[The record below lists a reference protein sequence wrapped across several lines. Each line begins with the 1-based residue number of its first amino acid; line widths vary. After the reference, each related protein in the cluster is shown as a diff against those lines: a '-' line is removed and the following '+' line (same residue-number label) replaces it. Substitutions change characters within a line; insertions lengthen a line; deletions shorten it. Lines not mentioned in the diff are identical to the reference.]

1 MRIVGVLGCAAL
13 AGCGHHPKPGESVA
27 EVCKVENN
35 HKDVF
40 VSGYLNPPVLMI
52 GCEHSCMV
60 ELVPKTSERYGLSL
74 FFDVGTG
81 PRTMAPVHAATG
93 GLPGEVEEL
102 PADSLKLVSDD
113 GKVVTPGD
121 VVRIHGTVDV
131 VDDSGTI
138 QCSMHHPSSVVAL

>member
-1 MRIVGVLGCAAL
+1 MRMRVLLLLAL
-13 AGCGHHPKPGESVA
+13 VGCGHKPKPGESVA

-52 GCEHSCMV
+52 GCEQSCMV
-60 ELVPKTSERYGLSL
+60 ELVPKPSERYGLSL
-74 FFDVGTG
+74 FFPVGTG
-81 PRTMAPVHAATG
+81 PRTMAPVHVATG
-93 GLPGEVEEL
+93 GSPGQVEEL
-102 PADSLKLVSDD
+102 PADALKLVADD

-131 VDDSGTI
+131 DDDRGTI
-138 QCSMHHPSSVVAL
+138 QCAMHQPSSVVAL